1 MLLMLIQVYISSL
14 HLIIN
19 KPNYAAKDGVRVRT
33 PLCVLSILCAAF
45 GGLSVPPVFLKQTEN
60 KLI

>member
-45 GGLSVPPVFLKQTEN
+45 GGLSVPPVFE
-60 KLI
+60 IE